1 MESTKAGGVI
11 TYISSSSSSPESCHS
26 DSSNSSYQSCSP
38 PHAGQGQQSEALPV
52 ASQSRPPRHGGGK
65 ARSPSTTKSGITK
78 INGLVLLCKVCGDV
92 ASGFHYGVHACEGCK
107 GFFRRSIQ
115 QNIQYKKCLKNESCP
130 IMRINRN
137 RCQQCRFKKCLLV
150 GMSRD
155 AVRFGRIPKRE
166 KQRMLLEMQNA
177 MNNMMNNSHGNQPLP
192 LSNQISATD
201 GASEDSSGSSSR
213 SPSISPRSNRSKTS
227 PEPELLIAM
236 DTSQSSDS
244 SSATDSGEEEV
255 IGTVTRAQQ
264 ETFMYNQDQGSVPS
278 EAQNNYSHCVE
289 KTQNVC
295 NRQNDTSSF
304 SEQKPQSSCGPQG
317 AEDSSRHNSSLG
329 SCPVR
334 LQNVNSIPGG
344 TSLQNLSLRAHNDNE
359 THASGSYSVQTFTRV
374 NRMHLV
380 CPMNT
385 SPYVDPQKSGHS
397 IWEEF
402 SMSFTPAVREVVEFA
417 KRIPGFKDLSQHDQ
431 VSLLKAGTF
440 EVLVVRFTSLFDVK
454 ERTVTFLSGRKYSV
468 EALRSLGAGDLLN
481 SMFDFTEKLQALNL
495 GEEEMSLFTAV
506 VLVSA
511 DRSGLEN
518 VNSVEALQETL
529 IRALRSLITKNHPNE
544 IAIFTKLLLKLP
556 DLRSLNNMHSEQLLA
571 FKVQP

>member
-1 MESTKAGGVI
+1 MDFAKAGGVI
-11 TYISSSSSSPESCHS
+11 AYISSASSASSPESCHS

-38 PHAGQGQQSEALPV
+38 PHAGQGQQGEAHPV
-52 ASQSRPPRHGGGK
+52 APQSRPPRHSGGK
-65 ARSPSTTKSGITK
+65 ARSPSTAKSGITK

-177 MNNMMNNSHGNQPLP
+177 MNNMMTNSHGNQP
-192 LSNQISATD
+192 SASD
-201 GASEDSSGSSSR
+201 AASEDSGSGPSSR
-213 SPSISPRSNRSKTS
+213 SPSTSPQSHRSKPNPD
-227 PEPELLIAM
+227 PEPLDVM
-236 DTSQSSDS
+236 DTSTSSDS

-255 IGTVTRAQQ
+255 IGTVTRAHQ
-264 ETFMYNQDQGSVPS
+264 ETFMYNQEQASVPS
-278 EAQNNYSHCVE
+278 EAPNNYSE
-289 KTQNVC
+289 KPQEVWNQQS
-295 NRQNDTSSF
+295 NASSE
-304 SEQKPQSSCGPQG
+304 SEQKPPSGCAPQG
-317 AEDSSRHNSSLG
+317 PEDSG
-329 SCPVR
+329 CPVR
-334 LQNVNSIPGG
+334 LPSSSSAGP
-344 TSLQNLSLRAHNDNE
+344 SLQNLSPRAYNDNE
-359 THASGSYSVQTFTRV
+359 TRFGGSCSVPTFARV

-417 KRIPGFKDLSQHDQ
+417 KRIPGFKELSQHDQ

-468 EALRSLGAGDLLN
+468 DALRSMGAGDLLN

-495 GEEEMSLFTAV
+495 SEEEMSLFTAV

-571 FKVQP
+571 FKVHP